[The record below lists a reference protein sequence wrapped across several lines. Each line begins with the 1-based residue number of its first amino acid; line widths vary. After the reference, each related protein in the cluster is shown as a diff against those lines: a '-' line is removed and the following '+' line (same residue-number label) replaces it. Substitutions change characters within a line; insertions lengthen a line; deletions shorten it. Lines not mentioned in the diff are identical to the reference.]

1 MNDFDPME
9 DMHRL
14 ERSVDRLASLV
25 DANDRVVN
33 AELENVKIE
42 VAAVRGQLVTLVPT
56 QRYVVVE
63 RIVFGLVALTL
74 TTVFAA
80 MLAIVVRGG

>member
-1 MNDFDPME
+1 MDSDPLRDVHE
-9 DMHRL
+9 L
-14 ERSVDRLASLV
+14 ERSVDRLAARV
-25 DANDRVVN
+25 DANDRIAQ
-33 AELENVKIE
+33 AELENIKIE
-42 VAAVRGQLVTLVPT
+42 VAAVRGQIVTLVPT
-56 QRYVVVE
+56 QRYIVVE